1 MEEMSLIYSLWE
13 YSLVSPQGDAKPDS
27 KGIKNPHW
35 AELPV
40 TWRKIAQNEHQEVG
54 RTTNVLSALYYFSSQ
69 LLKTLIRW
77 EQGGS
82 CND

>member
-1 MEEMSLIYSLWE
+1 MEEMSRIYSLWE

-40 TWRKIAQNEHQEVG
+40 TWRKIAQNEHQRWEG
-54 RTTNVLSALYYFSSQ
+54 LQMSSQ
-69 LLKTLIRW
+69 LCTIFLLNFSKH
-77 EQGGS
+77 
-82 CND
+82 